1 MLEWCDQ
8 LSHCADGDN
17 KVLDENAG
25 MLNEILSE
33 FQSDPNVVA
42 VVLVGSAS
50 RDQMDAFS
58 DLDVHVVVHGKRPP
72 DRCYYDHDRLVNL
85 NFVDTNNREQMFTD
99 PWRALWN
106 VLPAVQ
112 AKVLFDPSGWYANL
126 QAKARAFTWVQ
137 VQTAANLEV
146 SRMLAGNA
154 EEVQKILGG
163 LNSNNLEKTLYA
175 TLGLTSGMGSV
186 GALARGALMSTENRY
201 WSTICALEPD
211 SSWQELLWAAL
222 GVNAETVVT
231 RGKAA
236 LGLYI
241 KSVELHGA
249 CLTVG
254 DAAITTRA
262 VKLIQNA
269 NLN

>member
-1 MLEWCDQ
+1 MVKSWFLGED
-8 LSHCADGDN
+8 
-17 KVLDENAG
+17 AG
-25 MLNEILSE
+25 MFNEIISE
-33 FQSDPNVVA
+33 FQTDPNVVA
-42 VVLVGSAS
+42 VVLVGSAA
-50 RDQMDAFS
+50 RDEMDAFS
-58 DLDVHVVVHGKRPP
+58 DLDVHVVVRDQRPA
-72 DRCYYDHDRLVNL
+72 DRSYYQHDRLVNL

-106 VLPAVQ
+106 VLPAMQ

-126 QAKARAFTWVQ
+126 QARARAFTWAQ

-163 LNSNNLEKTLYA
+163 LQNDNLEKVLYA

-211 SSWQELLWAAL
+211 KKWQELLWAAL
-222 GVNAETVVT
+222 GMNAETVIARAT
-231 RGKAA
+231 AA
-236 LGLYI
+236 LGLYA
-241 KSVELHGA
+241 KSVELHEA
-249 CLTVG
+249 CLTVE
-254 DAAITTRA
+254 DALMVTRI
-262 VKLIQNA
+262 VKL
-269 NLN
+269 L

>member
-1 MLEWCDQ
+1 LGED
-8 LSHCADGDN
+8 
-17 KVLDENAG
+17 AG
-25 MLNEILSE
+25 IFNEILGE
-33 FQSDPNVVA
+33 FQTDPNVVA
-42 VVLVGSAS
+42 VVLVGSAA
-50 RDQMDAFS
+50 RDEMDAFS
-58 DLDVHVVVHGKRPP
+58 DLDVHVVVRDQRPP
-72 DRCYYDHDRLVNL
+72 DRCYYQHDRLFNI
-85 NFVDTNNREQMFTD
+85 NFVDINNREQMFTN

-112 AKVLFDPSGWYANL
+112 AKILFDPNGWYANL
-126 QAKARAFTWVQ
+126 QAKARAFTWEQ

-186 GALARGALMSTENRY
+186 GALARGALMTSENRY
-201 WSTICALEPD
+201 WSTICASEPD
-211 SSWQELLWAAL
+211 SRWQELLWTAL
-222 GVNAETVVT
+222 GMNAEMVVT
-231 RGKAA
+231 RAEAA
-236 LGLYI
+236 LGLYV
-241 KSVELHGA
+241 KSVELHDA
-249 CLTVG
+249 CLTLE
-254 DAAITTRA
+254 DAEIATRA